1 MTEFYFNELLYPLLV
16 VSLIF
21 LIPYIFFLLSQY
33 NILKVIQPD
42 NRLMQP
48 FEVWF
53 QLVPVFGLIW
63 QFVVVG
69 RIADSIRNEYQSQKD
84 ISFLGMGDGELLE
97 NINNRVTYSTGFW
110 YCVMVCCSLIP
121 ILGFITG
128 IGALALW
135 ITYWRQ
141 LIKHKEIIQQ
151 SNLG

>member
-1 MTEFYFNELLYPLLV
+1 MTEFYFNELFYPLLV
-16 VSLIF
+16 VGLIF

-121 ILGFITG
+121 VLGFITG
-128 IGALALW
+128 IGALVLW

>member
-1 MTEFYFNELLYPLLV
+1 MTDFYFSELLYPILV
-16 VSLIF
+16 ISLIL

-33 NILKVIQPD
+33 NILKTIQPD

-110 YCVMVCCSLIP
+110 YCVMVCCTLIP

-128 IGALALW
+128 IGALILW

-141 LIKHKEIIQQ
+141 LIKHKEVIEQ